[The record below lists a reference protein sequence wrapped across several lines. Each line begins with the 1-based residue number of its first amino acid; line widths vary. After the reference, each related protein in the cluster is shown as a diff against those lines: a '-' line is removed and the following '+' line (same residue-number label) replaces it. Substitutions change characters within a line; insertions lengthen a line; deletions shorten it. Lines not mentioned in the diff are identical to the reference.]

1 MMIIYANFSRLIV
14 IFAHYMQYNYLDRT
28 REYINELRSKTTAN
42 SNQDKAFINTKKE
55 TKKLSSNGKTK
66 T

>member
-1 MMIIYANFSRLIV
+1 
-14 IFAHYMQYNYLDRT
+14 MQYNYLDRT

-55 TKKLSSNGKTK
+55 TKKLSSNGKAK